1 MVTTRNSLWIGVAA
15 VLLWLSADR
24 APSQEPPVAAIAGAR
39 QEATTERARGDR
51 RDGDAEKGRP
61 EDRKLAA
68 IQRHATP
75 PKPPNPNELKVKPD
89 KHGKLRFSFE
99 GQPWEAILEWLADCA
114 GMSLDWQDLPGDYL
128 NLSTPPG
135 RSYTVREARDLIN
148 RYLLARGYTILTQG
162 NVLSVVNVAKL
173 NPVMVPRVDREQL
186 EELVKQEPNAFV
198 KVSIPLGWVSAET
211 AVEELKPMLSPSG
224 KLTALK
230 ESNRLES
237 MDAAVN
243 LYDILQMLETEQ
255 SEQSQEGLVRKF
267 VLNHGKAA
275 EVCDQLKELMGLEA
289 KPGRSGVSPERLATM
304 MARAG
309 RVIVVGRQEAQ
320 TQPPAGQPGGAAAA
334 AKPKVDVSFAVN
346 PRENSIVAVAP
357 PEKMM
362 IVAQAIKALDTPAK
376 EGASSL
382 ATVQRWN
389 VYRLAS
395 IEPEPVIQ
403 TLQDLGSLDP
413 RTRLQA
419 DRKNHAIVAFA
430 SLADHVTIRSLV
442 ERLDGNGR
450 TFYVIPLKRLDAEY
464 VADTIESTMTNLR
477 NEKLHVEPDVD
488 RNRIVVWADSREL
501 EEVRGL
507 LEKFG
512 ENTTTDESSTFRV
525 LELPAGKDRADVLE
539 WIRRKWPSVGPNPL
553 VFPSA
558 APPKTEPA
566 PAAPKTDPPR
576 ARPPSG

>member
-1 MVTTRNSLWIGVAA
+1 MVITRNSLWIGVAA
-15 VLLWLSADR
+15 VSLCLSADR
-24 APSQEPPVAAIAGAR
+24 APSQEPPVAATAGAR
-39 QEATTERARGDR
+39 QEATTEAPRGDR
-51 RDGDAEKGRP
+51 RNGDAEKGRP

-89 KHGKLRFSFE
+89 KDGKLRFSFE
-99 GQPWEAILEWLADCA
+99 GQPWEAILEWLADCS

-162 NVLSVVNVAKL
+162 NVLSVVNVGKL

-243 LYDILQMLETEQ
+243 LYDVLQMLETEQ

-413 RTRLQA
+413 A
-419 DRKNHAIVAFA
+419 HAAP
-430 SLADHVTIRSLV
+430 
-442 ERLDGNGR
+442 GR
-450 TFYVIPLKRLDAEY
+450 PE
-464 VADTIESTMTNLR
+464 
-477 NEKLHVEPDVD
+477 EP
-488 RNRIVVWADSREL
+488 RH
-501 EEVRGL
+501 RGL
-507 LEKFG
+507 RLPGGPRDDPLPRRAARRQRQDFLRHPFE
-512 ENTTTDESSTFRV
+512 TARCRV
-525 LELPAGKDRADVLE
+525 RCRHNRVHDD
-539 WIRRKWPSVGPNPL
+539 
-553 VFPSA
+553 
-558 APPKTEPA
+558 EPA
-566 PAAPKTDPPR
+566 QRETPR
-576 ARPPSG
+576 RT

>member
-1 MVTTRNSLWIGVAA
+1 MTSIQPLSATRWEFGLGGLSRPGKHLFPALVAIPISHPRIQA
-15 VLLWLSADR
+15 ATAARYPTACLHSDRARNVGSGDPASEGDPPWLSRETVCGSALLR
-24 APSQEPPVAAIAGAR
+24 CRCAYRRIEPPRRSRRSPRLRAR
-39 QEATTERARGDR
+39 ARGDDRGARGDR
-51 RDGDAEKGRP
+51 RNGDAEKGRP

-89 KHGKLRFSFE
+89 KDGKLRFSFE
-99 GQPWEAILEWLADCA
+99 GQPWEAILEWLADCS

-162 NVLSVVNVAKL
+162 NVLSVVNVGKL

-243 LYDILQMLETEQ
+243 LYDVLQMLETEQ

-376 EGASSL
+376 EG
-382 ATVQRWN
+382 
-389 VYRLAS
+389 
-395 IEPEPVIQ
+395 
-403 TLQDLGSLDP
+403 G
-413 RTRLQA
+413 
-419 DRKNHAIVAFA
+419 
-430 SLADHVTIRSLV
+430 
-442 ERLDGNGR
+442 
-450 TFYVIPLKRLDAEY
+450 VIPGHCSALERVPAGIDRAGAGNPDA
-464 VADTIESTMTNLR
+464 ARPGESR
-477 NEKLHVEPDVD
+477 SAHAAPGRPEEP
-488 RNRIVVWADSREL
+488 RH
-501 EEVRGL
+501 RGL
-507 LEKFG
+507 RLPGGPRDDPLPRRAARRQRQDFLRHPFE
-512 ENTTTDESSTFRV
+512 TARCRV
-525 LELPAGKDRADVLE
+525 RCRHNRVHDD
-539 WIRRKWPSVGPNPL
+539 
-553 VFPSA
+553 
-558 APPKTEPA
+558 EPA
-566 PAAPKTDPPR
+566 QRETPR
-576 ARPPSG
+576 RT